1 MEKLMIEKTKSTP
14 YINFDADMALLQ
26 IMGESYPENVT
37 KFYTPILN
45 WIKEY
50 FEQSEKATTMEFEI
64 TYFNSS
70 TSKVFMTIF
79 DFLDQEVQ
87 KGKDVIVKW
96 RCDIE
101 NETAIECGEEFQE
114 DVEDLTFIIE
124 TFET

>member
-1 MEKLMIEKTKSTP
+1 MEKLIIEKTKSTP
-14 YINFDADMALLQ
+14 YINLDADTALLQ
-26 IMGESYPENVT
+26 IKGESYPENVT
-37 KFYTPILN
+37 KFYTPVLN

-50 FEQSEKATTMEFEI
+50 FKEIDQSTTMELEI

-70 TSKVFMTIF
+70 TSKIFMMIF
-79 DFLDQEVQ
+79 DFLDQKFQ
-87 KGKDVIVKW
+87 NGKDIIVKW

-114 DVEDLTFIIE
+114 DVENLPFVIE